1 MKIAKIKKANSEVF
15 MEDLKKTTRVMVLAE
30 KTSSFFTITKKDL
43 LLTAETKKIDYFMS
57 ENLDNQGFT
66 MVVR

>member
-1 MKIAKIKKANSEVF
+1 MKKVKILRFNPEVF
-15 MEDLKKTTRVMVLAE
+15 LEDLKKTTQVMVLAE

-43 LLTAETKKIDYFMS
+43 LLTAETKHIDYFMS
-57 ENLDNQGFT
+57 ENLDKCGYT